1 MLGTIILCFAFCFAI
16 FEAFGVPPLRNVKWG
31 WFSLAFFEL
40 ALLLGPVVT
49 LPSLLR

>member
-1 MLGTIILCFAFCFAI
+1 MLGTIILCFAFCFAV
-16 FEAFGVPPLRNVKWG
+16 FASVGAPPMGRIQWG